1 MRPIKLEFSGLN
13 SYIEKTTIDFEKLMR
28 NVVFGIFGDTG
39 SGKST
44 ILDAISIALYGKIPK
59 ENNSYININCDK
71 AIVSYEFQI
80 NKNNNIKQYK
90 INRII
95 IKTEESI

>member
-1 MRPIKLEFSGLN
+1 MKPIKLEFSGLN
-13 SYIEKTTIDFEKLMR
+13 SYREKTTIDFEKLMSDG
-28 NVVFGIFGDTG
+28 VFGIFGDTG

-59 ENNSYININCDK
+59 DTNSYININCDK

-80 NKNNNIKQYK
+80 NKK
-90 INRII
+90 II
-95 IKTEESI
+95 